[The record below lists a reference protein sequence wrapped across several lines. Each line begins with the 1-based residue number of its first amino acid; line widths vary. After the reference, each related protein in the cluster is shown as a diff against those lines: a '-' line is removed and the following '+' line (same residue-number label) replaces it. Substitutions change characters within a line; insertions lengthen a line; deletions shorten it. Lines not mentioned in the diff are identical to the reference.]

1 MNGPYEMIAPA
12 KLTLSLRIV
21 GVRDDG
27 YHIIDAVMT
36 TLELHDRLTITPTPS
51 TGELTFVGPFAAGIP
66 TDSTNLVA
74 RALRLVHRT
83 ASVTVTKNIPH
94 GGGLGGGSADAAA
107 VLRWAGF
114 DDPTA
119 ASRLGA
125 DIPFCMAGGR
135 ARVRGIGEVIDPL
148 PGTGPVHARD
158 PAVVGQ
164 HPRRLRDV
172 GRIGWPP
179 VRAHP
184 ESQRPGG
191 RGAAGGTATARMA
204 RSHRRR
210 KRGGTGA
217 GRERSHLVPEGSPRE
232 AGPWP
237 SRGRGYRDDRRLTTY
252 LRRW

>member
-1 MNGPYEMIAPA
+1 MNGAHEVIAPA

-27 YHIIDAVMT
+27 YHLIDAVMT
-36 TLELHDRLTITPTPS
+36 TLELHDRLTITPTPA

-114 DDPTA
+114 DDLTA

-125 DIPFCMAGGR
+125 DIPFCVAGGR

-148 PGTGPVHARD
+148 PPEPAPYTLVIPPLSVST
-158 PAVVGQ
+158 PAVYAMWDDMGG
-164 HPRRLRDV
+164 PRCERTQNPNDLEDAALRVEPRLREWRD
-172 GRIGWPP
+172 RIGDASGAEP
-179 VRAHP
+179 VLAGSGATWFLKGRHEGLALRLP
-184 ESQRPGG
+184 E
-191 RGAAGGTATARMA
+191 ATVVET
-204 RSHRRR
+204 
-210 KRGGTGA
+210 TG
-217 GRERSHLVPEGSPRE
+217 V
-232 AGPWP
+232 
-237 SRGRGYRDDRRLTTY
+237 
-252 LRRW
+252 

>member
-148 PGTGPVHARD
+148 PPEPALYTLVIPPLSVST
-158 PAVVGQ
+158 PAVYAMWDELDG
-164 HPRRLRDV
+164 PRCERTQNPNDLEDAALRVEPRLREWRDRIADASGAEPV
-172 GRIGWPP
+172 LAGSGATWFLKGRHERLALGL
-179 VRAHP
+179 P
-184 ESQRPGG
+184 E
-191 RGAAGGTATARMA
+191 AVVIET
-204 RSHRRR
+204 
-210 KRGGTGA
+210 TG
-217 GRERSHLVPEGSPRE
+217 V
-232 AGPWP
+232 
-237 SRGRGYRDDRRLTTY
+237 
-252 LRRW
+252 